1 MSVDRDLLIKNMRAT
16 RDEKLA
22 ISDVGMP
29 RAIEDAASFAAF
41 STARTDWATYRDAL
55 RNLPSTVPDTIE
67 DDYSNVPAMPLS
79 PVETE
84 ALSTED

>member
-22 ISDVGMP
+22 ISDVGML

-79 PVETE
+79 RVETE

>member
-22 ISDVGMP
+22 ISDVDML
-29 RAIEDAASFAAF
+29 RAIENAASFAAF
-41 STARTDWATYRDAL
+41 LTARTEWVAYREAL
-55 RNLPSTVPDTIE
+55 RDLPSTVPDTIE

-79 PVETE
+79 PTETS
-84 ALSTED
+84 AIPTEE

>member
-22 ISDVGMP
+22 KSDVDML
-29 RAIEDAASFAAF
+29 RSIEDAASFAAF
-41 STARTDWATYRDAL
+41 STARADWATYRDAL

-67 DDYSNVPAMPLS
+67 DNYSNVPAMPLS
-79 PVETE
+79 PTETA
-84 ALSTED
+84 ALPSED

>member
-22 ISDVGMP
+22 ISDVGML

-67 DDYSNVPAMPLS
+67 DDYSNVHAMPLS

-84 ALSTED
+84 ALSAED

>member
-1 MSVDRDLLIKNMRAT
+1 MSVDRELLVKNMRAT

-22 ISDVGMP
+22 ISDVDML
-29 RAIEDAASFAAF
+29 RAIENAASFAAF
-41 STARTDWATYRDAL
+41 LTARTEWVAYREAL

-79 PVETE
+79 PIET
-84 ALSTED
+84 ALLPSED

>member
-1 MSVDRDLLIKNMRAT
+1 MTVDRDLLIKNMRET

-22 ISDVGMP
+22 ISDVGML

-41 STARTDWATYRDAL
+41 STARADWATYRDAL

-67 DDYSNVPAMPLS
+67 DDYSNVPTMPLS
-79 PVETE
+79 PTETA
-84 ALSTED
+84 ALPSEE

>member
-22 ISDVGMP
+22 ISDVGML
-29 RAIEDAASFAAF
+29 RAIEYAASFAAF